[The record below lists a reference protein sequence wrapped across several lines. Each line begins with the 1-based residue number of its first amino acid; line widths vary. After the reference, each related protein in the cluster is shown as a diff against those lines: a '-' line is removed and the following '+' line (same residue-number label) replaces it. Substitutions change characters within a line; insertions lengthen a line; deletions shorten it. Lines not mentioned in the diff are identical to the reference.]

1 MLGIDNNIIPV
12 LSLKIVFLNYTN
24 YSIDSQTNL
33 DMKSSAIVIA
43 TIITFLG
50 TIFCGSL
57 MTLPNVFASD
67 TDHCE
72 PSEHHHTQQ
81 PVPCHGDNTAHD
93 HHQLDV
99 YSLQKSELHSIAV
112 DISVQS
118 HVQQPLPTNI
128 RATSSL
134 SRQKSDMHERWR
146 HRLQQIR
153 TKQKE

>member
-1 MLGIDNNIIPV
+1 MLGIDTNISPV
-12 LSLKIVFLNYTN
+12 LSLKIVFLNYTD
-24 YSIDSQTNL
+24 YSTDSQTNL

-57 MTLPNVFASD
+57 MTLPNVYASD
-67 TDHCE
+67 TDHCTA
-72 PSEHHHTQQ
+72 SEHHHTQQ

-93 HHQLDV
+93 HHLLDV

-128 RATSSL
+128 IATSSL